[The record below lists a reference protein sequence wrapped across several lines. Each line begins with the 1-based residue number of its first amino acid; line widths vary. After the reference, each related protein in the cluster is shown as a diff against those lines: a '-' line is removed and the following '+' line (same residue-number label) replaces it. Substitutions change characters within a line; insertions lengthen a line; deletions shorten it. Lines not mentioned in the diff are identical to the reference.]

1 MSTATR
7 IDDETTEMVNRHSS
21 RMTRLQLDVMAQ
33 RQRSQESAQG
43 ARRRAVQRENDDLED
58 ECARLRASLS
68 EAEELINFWANG
80 SEAFRR
86 TMQHLRQHWTPP
98 EGAETDLNS
107 MVNVHHAEA
116 RQDPEWVAKRDTTTQ
131 QQRERIR
138 NRQRQSAR

>member
-33 RQRSQESAQG
+33 RQRSQESNQG
-43 ARRRAVQRENDDLED
+43 ARRRAVQRENDDLEE
-58 ECARLRASLS
+58 ECIRLRQELAT
-68 EAEELINFWANG
+68 AHELIDFWANG

-86 TMQHLRQHWTPP
+86 TMQHLRQSWTPP
-98 EGAETDLNS
+98 AGAETDLVAL
-107 MVNVHHAEA
+107 VNANHAEA
-116 RQDPEWVAKRDTTTQ
+116 RQDPAWIEKRDATTK

-138 NRQRQSAR
+138 NRQTSR

>member
-7 IDDETTEMVNRHSS
+7 IDEETVDQVNRHSS
-21 RMTRLQLDVMAQ
+21 RMTRLNVDLMHQ
-33 RQRSQESAQG
+33 RQRSQEATQS

-58 ECARLRASLS
+58 ECNRLRVALT

-98 EGAETDLNS
+98 AGAETDLNA
-107 MVNVHHAEA
+107 MVNAHHAEA
-116 RQDPEWVAKRDTTTQ
+116 RQDPAWIEKRDATTK

-138 NRQRQSAR
+138 NRQRR

>member
-33 RQRSQESAQG
+33 RQRSQESNQG
-43 ARRRAVQRENDDLED
+43 ARRRAVQRENDDLEE
-58 ECARLRASLS
+58 ECIRLRQELAT
-68 EAEELINFWANG
+68 AHELIDFWANG

-98 EGAETDLNS
+98 AGAETDLNT
-107 MVNVHHAEA
+107 MVNTHHAEA
-116 RQDPEWVAKRDTTTQ
+116 RQDPAWVAKRDATTA

-138 NRQRQSAR
+138 NRQASR

>member
-33 RQRSQESAQG
+33 RQRSQESNQG
-43 ARRRAVQRENDDLED
+43 ARRRAVQRENDDLEE
-58 ECARLRASLS
+58 ECIRLRQELAT
-68 EAEELINFWANG
+68 AHELIDFWANG

-98 EGAETDLNS
+98 AGAETDLS
-107 MVNVHHAEA
+107 AMVNAHHAEA
-116 RQDPEWVAKRDTTTQ
+116 RQDPAWIEKRDATTK
-131 QQRERIR
+131 QQRAKIS
-138 NRQRQSAR
+138 NRQAPR